1 MIRKSALIAIVG
13 LVGLLPGPAT
23 HTVRLEANSFV
34 PAETRAAP
42 GDTIRFVN
50 GNGGPHNVMF
60 VADSIAK
67 TARAVIDAAMPSPKI
82 GDMSSHLLLDPGET
96 YTMVVPRLGAGRY
109 AFVCLPHQA
118 NMRGALVV
126 AP

>member
-1 MIRKSALIAIVG
+1 MTRLAAFLALLGVG
-13 LVGLLPGPAT
+13 AAGPVAGT
-23 HTVRLEANSFV
+23 HTVRLDGNSFI

-42 GDTIRFVN
+42 GDTVRFVN

-67 TARAVIDAAMPSPKI
+67 DARKAIDAAMPKPKI
-82 GDMSSHLLLDPGET
+82 GEMSSHLLLDPAET
-96 YTMVVPRLGAGRY
+96 YTIVVPQLGAGRY

-126 AP
+126 SP